1 MYKFLTTIL
10 FILLAF
16 ISIPAFAG
24 DDRIKFVG
32 SIGGSS
38 GGEKMY
44 TGSYTDGS
52 TFDIKAGG
60 GIYINAGI
68 SYVVDPEFDIQ
79 TTLGYHTDS
88 TSANNGNISFD
99 RVPLEAIV
107 FYNFDDSKIKLGVG
121 LRKSL
126 SAKSTTSGV
135 ATDYYQAHSYNSSLG
150 QVIELQYSFNKKVVD
165 NDYFALSLRYVSE
178 YYKINGYD
186 EKIDGSHVGLALV
199 YYY

>member
-10 FILLAF
+10 FSLLTF
-16 ISIPAFAG
+16 ISITAFAG

-32 SIGGSS
+32 SIGGST
-38 GGEKMY
+38 GGEQMY
-44 TGSYTDGS
+44 SGTYTNGE

-60 GIYINAGI
+60 GLYINAGL
-68 SYVVDPEFDIQ
+68 SYALNSKFDIQ

-88 TSANNGNISFD
+88 TNASNGKISFD
-99 RVPLEAIV
+99 RVPLEAMI
-107 FYNFDDSKIKLGVG
+107 FYNFDDSKIKVGVG
-121 LRKSL
+121 LRKSI

-135 ATDYYQAHSYNSSLG
+135 AADLQAYNFDSSLG

-165 NDYFALSLRYVSE
+165 SDYFALSLRYVSE
-178 YYKINGYD
+178 YYKIKGYD
-186 EKIDGSHVGLALV
+186 EKIDGSHVGLGLV

>member
-1 MYKFLTTIL
+1 MHKFLTTIL

-99 RVPLEAIV
+99 RVPLEAVI
-107 FYNFDDSKIKLGVG
+107 FYNFVESKVKFGIG

-126 SAKSTTSGV
+126 SAKTKTSGV
-135 ATDYYQAHSYNSSLG
+135 AADLKAYSFNSSLG
-150 QVIELQYSFNKKVVD
+150 QVIELQYLFDKKAGA
-165 NDYFALSLRYVSE
+165 NDQLALSLRYVSE

-186 EKIDGSHVGLALV
+186 KKIDGSHVGLGLV